1 MIIVGDIG
9 NTEVKICFFYNGLK
23 KKYLFK
29 TDSLNKKIIRNKFNF
44 LRKKIYLKNAI
55 ISSVVPKTFSQI
67 KKIFFNLYK
76 VNCIELKKLNL
87 TRLINIKVN
96 KKEIGSDRLANAISV
111 MSKNKNFIV
120 VDFGTATTF
129 DVIKKN
135 NYLGGVIA
143 PGVTLSLDNLIKKAS
158 LIPNIELITV
168 VVFLSGLYLGIRWG
182 GVVGMTS
189 MAIYSGMNPMGSG
202 LSFPPLFAMQII
214 GMSLTGIIGG
224 LVRPFFF
231 VKQFNVF
238 LISSLAILGFTVTLI
253 YDMLTLIAYP
263 IAAGLGFSGMLA
275 ALIKGLGF
283 TLLHEISNA
292 IVFVVSIPR
301 IIKLL
306 KN

>member
-76 VNCIELKKLNL
+76 VNCVELKKLNL

-158 LIPNIELITV
+158 LIPNIELHKSKSIIGKNTEQAV
-168 VVFLSGLYLGIRWG
+168 LSGFFWG
-182 GVVGMTS
+182 
-189 MAIYSGMNPMGSG
+189 YNG
-202 LSFPPLFAMQII
+202 LIN
-214 GMSLTGIIGG
+214 GIISKIKKKTNQKYKIIFTGG
-224 LVRPFFF
+224 LAHL
-231 VKQFNVF
+231 FNKD
-238 LISSLAILGFTVTLI
+238 IKDKVTI
-253 YDMLTLIAYP
+253 DKNLTIN
-263 IAAGLGFSGMLA
+263 G
-275 ALIKGLGF
+275 LIK
-283 TLLHEISNA
+283 
-292 IVFVVSIPR
+292 VS
-301 IIKLL
+301 KHFNL
-306 KN
+306 

>member
-9 NTEVKICFFYNGLK
+9 NTEIKICFFYNGLK

-29 TDSLNKKIIRNKFNF
+29 TDSLNEKIIKNKFNF

-55 ISSVVPKTFSQI
+55 ISSVVPKTFSKI

-111 MSKNKNFIV
+111 MNKNKNFIV

-158 LIPNIELITV
+158 LIPNIELHKSKSIIGKNTEQAV
-168 VVFLSGLYLGIRWG
+168 LSGFFWG
-182 GVVGMTS
+182 
-189 MAIYSGMNPMGSG
+189 YNG
-202 LSFPPLFAMQII
+202 LIN
-214 GMSLTGIIGG
+214 GIISKIKKKTNQKYKLVFTGG
-224 LVRPFFF
+224 LAHL
-231 VKQFNVF
+231 FNKD
-238 LISSLAILGFTVTLI
+238 IKDKVTI
-253 YDMLTLIAYP
+253 DKNLTIN
-263 IAAGLGFSGMLA
+263 G
-275 ALIKGLGF
+275 LIK
-283 TLLHEISNA
+283 
-292 IVFVVSIPR
+292 VS
-301 IIKLL
+301 KHFNL
-306 KN
+306 

>member
-44 LRKKIYLKNAI
+44 LRKKIYLKNAV
-55 ISSVVPKTFSQI
+55 ISCVVPKTFTQI
-67 KKIFFNLYK
+67 KKIFYNLYK
-76 VNCIELKKLNL
+76 VNCVELKKLNL

-158 LIPNIELITV
+158 LIPNIELHKSKSIIGKNTKQAV
-168 VVFLSGLYLGIRWG
+168 LSGFFWG
-182 GVVGMTS
+182 
-189 MAIYSGMNPMGSG
+189 YNG
-202 LSFPPLFAMQII
+202 LVN
-214 GMSLTGIIGG
+214 GIISKIKKKTNQKYKIIFTGG
-224 LVRPFFF
+224 LAHL
-231 VKQFNVF
+231 FNKD
-238 LISSLAILGFTVTLI
+238 IKDKVTI
-253 YDMLTLIAYP
+253 DKNLTIN
-263 IAAGLGFSGMLA
+263 G
-275 ALIKGLGF
+275 LIK
-283 TLLHEISNA
+283 
-292 IVFVVSIPR
+292 VS
-301 IIKLL
+301 KHFNL
-306 KN
+306 

>member
-55 ISSVVPKTFSQI
+55 ISSVVPKTFTQI
-67 KKIFFNLYK
+67 KKIFYNLYK
-76 VNCIELKKLNL
+76 VNCVELKKLNL

-143 PGVTLSLDNLIKKAS
+143 PGVALSLDNLIKKAS
-158 LIPNIELITV
+158 LIPKIKLNKSKSIIGKNTKQAV
-168 VVFLSGLYLGIRWG
+168 LSGFFWG
-182 GVVGMTS
+182 
-189 MAIYSGMNPMGSG
+189 YNG
-202 LSFPPLFAMQII
+202 LIN
-214 GMSLTGIIGG
+214 GIISKIKKKTNQKYKIIFTGG
-224 LVRPFFF
+224 LAHL
-231 VKQFNVF
+231 FNK
-238 LISSLAILGFTVTLI
+238 I
-253 YDMLTLIAYP
+253 
-263 IAAGLGFSGMLA
+263 
-275 ALIKGLGF
+275 
-283 TLLHEISNA
+283 
-292 IVFVVSIPR
+292 
-301 IIKLL
+301 
-306 KN
+306 

>member
-111 MSKNKNFIV
+111 MSKKKNFIV

-158 LIPNIELITV
+158 LIPYVKLHKSKSIIGKNTEQAV
-168 VVFLSGLYLGIRWG
+168 LSGFFWG
-182 GVVGMTS
+182 
-189 MAIYSGMNPMGSG
+189 YNG
-202 LSFPPLFAMQII
+202 LIN
-214 GMSLTGIIGG
+214 GIISKIKKKTNQKYKIIFTGG
-224 LVRPFFF
+224 LAHL
-231 VKQFNVF
+231 FNKD
-238 LISSLAILGFTVTLI
+238 IKDNVTI
-253 YDMLTLIAYP
+253 DKNLTIN
-263 IAAGLGFSGMLA
+263 G
-275 ALIKGLGF
+275 LIK
-283 TLLHEISNA
+283 
-292 IVFVVSIPR
+292 VS
-301 IIKLL
+301 KHFNL
-306 KN
+306 

>member
-67 KKIFFNLYK
+67 KKIFYNLYK
-76 VNCIELKKLNL
+76 VNCVELKKLNL

-158 LIPNIELITV
+158 LIPNIKLHKSKSIIGKNTEQAVLSGFFWGYNGLINGIISKIKKKTNQKYKIIFTGGLAHLFNKDIKDKITV
-168 VVFLSGLYLGIRWG
+168 DK
-182 GVVGMTS
+182 
-189 MAIYSGMNPMGSG
+189 N
-202 LSFPPLFAMQII
+202 
-214 GMSLTGIIGG
+214 LTING
-224 LVRPFFF
+224 
-231 VKQFNVF
+231 
-238 LISSLAILGFTVTLI
+238 
-253 YDMLTLIAYP
+253 
-263 IAAGLGFSGMLA
+263 
-275 ALIKGLGF
+275 LIK
-283 TLLHEISNA
+283 
-292 IVFVVSIPR
+292 VS
-301 IIKLL
+301 KHFNL
-306 KN
+306 

>member
-55 ISSVVPKTFSQI
+55 ISSVVPKTFTQI
-67 KKIFFNLYK
+67 KKIFYNLYK
-76 VNCIELKKLNL
+76 VNCVELKKLNL

-158 LIPNIELITV
+158 LIPKIELHKSKSIIVKKTKQAV
-168 VVFLSGLYLGIRWG
+168 LSGFFWG
-182 GVVGMTS
+182 
-189 MAIYSGMNPMGSG
+189 YNG
-202 LSFPPLFAMQII
+202 LIN
-214 GMSLTGIIGG
+214 GIISKIKKKTNQKYKIVFTGG
-224 LVRPFFF
+224 LAHL
-231 VKQFNVF
+231 FNKD
-238 LISSLAILGFTVTLI
+238 IKDKVTI
-253 YDMLTLIAYP
+253 DKNLTIN
-263 IAAGLGFSGMLA
+263 G
-275 ALIKGLGF
+275 LIK
-283 TLLHEISNA
+283 
-292 IVFVVSIPR
+292 VS
-301 IIKLL
+301 KHFNL
-306 KN
+306 

>member
-67 KKIFFNLYK
+67 KKIFYNLYK
-76 VNCIELKKLNL
+76 VNCVELKKLNL

-158 LIPNIELITV
+158 LIPNVKLHKSKSIIGKNTEQAV
-168 VVFLSGLYLGIRWG
+168 LSGFFWG
-182 GVVGMTS
+182 
-189 MAIYSGMNPMGSG
+189 YNG
-202 LSFPPLFAMQII
+202 LIN
-214 GMSLTGIIGG
+214 GIISKIKKKTNQKYKIVFTGG
-224 LVRPFFF
+224 LAHL
-231 VKQFNVF
+231 FNKD
-238 LISSLAILGFTVTLI
+238 IKDKVTI
-253 YDMLTLIAYP
+253 DKNLTIN
-263 IAAGLGFSGMLA
+263 G
-275 ALIKGLGF
+275 LIK
-283 TLLHEISNA
+283 
-292 IVFVVSIPR
+292 VS
-301 IIKLL
+301 KHFNL
-306 KN
+306 

>member
-55 ISSVVPKTFSQI
+55 ISSVVPKTFSKI
-67 KKIFFNLYK
+67 KKIFYNLYK
-76 VNCIELKKLNL
+76 VNCVELKKLNL

-158 LIPNIELITV
+158 LIPNIELHKSKSIIGKNTEQAV
-168 VVFLSGLYLGIRWG
+168 LSGFFWG
-182 GVVGMTS
+182 
-189 MAIYSGMNPMGSG
+189 YNG
-202 LSFPPLFAMQII
+202 LIN
-214 GMSLTGIIGG
+214 GIISKIKKKTNQKYKIVFTGG
-224 LVRPFFF
+224 LAHL
-231 VKQFNVF
+231 FNKD
-238 LISSLAILGFTVTLI
+238 IKDKVTI
-253 YDMLTLIAYP
+253 DKNLTIN
-263 IAAGLGFSGMLA
+263 G
-275 ALIKGLGF
+275 LIK
-283 TLLHEISNA
+283 
-292 IVFVVSIPR
+292 VS
-301 IIKLL
+301 KHFNL
-306 KN
+306 

>member
-55 ISSVVPKTFSQI
+55 ISSVVPKTFTQI
-67 KKIFFNLYK
+67 KKIFYNLYK
-76 VNCIELKKLNL
+76 VNCVELKKLNL

-158 LIPNIELITV
+158 LIPKIELHKSKSIIGKNTEQAV
-168 VVFLSGLYLGIRWG
+168 LSGFFWG
-182 GVVGMTS
+182 
-189 MAIYSGMNPMGSG
+189 YNG
-202 LSFPPLFAMQII
+202 LIN
-214 GMSLTGIIGG
+214 GIISKIKKKTNQKYKIIFTGG
-224 LVRPFFF
+224 LAHL
-231 VKQFNVF
+231 FNKDIKDNV
-238 LISSLAILGFTVTLI
+238 II
-253 YDMLTLIAYP
+253 DKNLTIN
-263 IAAGLGFSGMLA
+263 G
-275 ALIKGLGF
+275 LIK
-283 TLLHEISNA
+283 
-292 IVFVVSIPR
+292 VS
-301 IIKLL
+301 KHFNL
-306 KN
+306 

>member
-29 TDSLNKKIIRNKFNF
+29 TDSLNQKIIRNKFNF

-55 ISSVVPKTFSQI
+55 VSSVVPKTFNQI

-87 TRLINIKVN
+87 SRLISIKVN

-111 MSKNKNFIV
+111 MNKKKNFIV

-158 LIPNIELITV
+158 LIPHIKLNKSKSIIGKNTKQAV
-168 VVFLSGLYLGIRWG
+168 LSGFFWG
-182 GVVGMTS
+182 
-189 MAIYSGMNPMGSG
+189 YNG
-202 LSFPPLFAMQII
+202 LIN
-214 GMSLTGIIGG
+214 GIISKIKKKTNQKYKIIFTGG
-224 LVRPFFF
+224 LAHL
-231 VKQFNVF
+231 FNKDIKDNV
-238 LISSLAILGFTVTLI
+238 II
-253 YDMLTLIAYP
+253 DKNLTIN
-263 IAAGLGFSGMLA
+263 G
-275 ALIKGLGF
+275 LIK
-283 TLLHEISNA
+283 
-292 IVFVVSIPR
+292 VSKYF
-301 IIKLL
+301 KL
-306 KN
+306 

>member
-76 VNCIELKKLNL
+76 VNCVELKKLNL

-111 MSKNKNFIV
+111 MSKKKNFIV

-158 LIPNIELITV
+158 LIPNIKLHKSKSIIGKNTEQAV
-168 VVFLSGLYLGIRWG
+168 LSGFFWG
-182 GVVGMTS
+182 
-189 MAIYSGMNPMGSG
+189 YNG
-202 LSFPPLFAMQII
+202 LIN
-214 GMSLTGIIGG
+214 GIISKIKKKTNQKYKIIFTGG
-224 LVRPFFF
+224 LAHL
-231 VKQFNVF
+231 FNKDIKDKV
-238 LISSLAILGFTVTLI
+238 II
-253 YDMLTLIAYP
+253 DKNLTIN
-263 IAAGLGFSGMLA
+263 G
-275 ALIKGLGF
+275 LIK
-283 TLLHEISNA
+283 
-292 IVFVVSIPR
+292 VS
-301 IIKLL
+301 KHFNL
-306 KN
+306 